1 MRRLHLLLA
10 ALPLALAMGC
20 GSPCEDLGDR
30 ICLCQPPG
38 GLRDACRSAV
48 KDQIGKGN
56 PKPTGSQ
63 QDFCEERLR
72 GTAEIPACP
81 NPSNDDRACDTQS
94 TSAGKIACGLA
105 YPEATAPAQ

>member
-10 ALPLALAMGC
+10 ALPLALAAGC

-38 GLRDACRSAV
+38 GLRDVCRNAV

-56 PKPTGSQ
+56 PKPTGTQ
-63 QDFCEERLR
+63 QDFCEQTLR
-72 GTAEIPACP
+72 TCP
-81 NPSNDDRACDTQS
+81 NPSNDDRACDTQA

-105 YPEATAPAQ
+105 YPETAPAQ